1 MKFIQ
6 PEIFYEQTHDGL
18 TNGMPFMRIEN
29 DTNIPNALF
38 IAAASNFENK
48 NKEVEEEEICD
59 IAIQMYVNSEVLKSV
74 LDEETYDVI
83 RKDLGLLPLKEAQKK

>member
-29 DTNIPNALF
+29 DTSIPGALF

-48 NKEVEEEEICD
+48 NKEVEEEEICE
-59 IAIQMYVNSEVLKSV
+59 IAVQMYVNSEVLKSV
-74 LDEETYDVI
+74 LDEETYDCV
-83 RKDLGLLPLKEAQKK
+83 RKDLGLLPLKEAQKN